1 MATELGEDK
10 RGELVDRSVASV
22 VVPSSISGSWSCP
35 SVISFAAPAFVG
47 ESRWIRGRCPHA
59 TSLPRGR
66 NRRLDTALQLRL
78 AGPEKEARGL
88 SPDTESP
95 FLGPGSIRPES
106 CLKACL
112 NRAMAGG
119 MDAIFDYSSP
129 LTQVG
134 PKGQRTR
141 FLTSTE
147 CPNSVRHMAPR
158 MTPEPV
164 VPLCKS
170 RRFRMLMA
178 TRWVQYHKNV
188 TPQKFWRDDASSRQS
203 LERPPPQRRFLVGLE
218 NSEPQILSRKLSTR
232 GFLSSEN
239 GSDGSIL
246 C

>member
-129 LTQVG
+129 LTQV
-134 PKGQRTR
+134 TM
-141 FLTSTE
+141 S
-147 CPNSVRHMAPR
+147 C
-158 MTPEPV
+158 
-164 VPLCKS
+164 LCCAC
-170 RRFRMLMA
+170 LMA
-178 TRWVQYHKNV
+178 TSSFLDDYLFH
-188 TPQKFWRDDASSRQS
+188 TTLRDR
-203 LERPPPQRRFLVGLE
+203 RHHPPP
-218 NSEPQILSRKLSTR
+218 SRYVVW
-232 GFLSSEN
+232 
-239 GSDGSIL
+239 
-246 C
+246 